1 MKKIVGILVKKSNS
15 PDITQEIVLNENIT
29 APINKGEILGTVHF
43 YLDNELLD
51 SVNLIAKNDVNK
63 LSILSMY
70 SNITEK
76 WINLLR

>member
-1 MKKIVGILVKKSNS
+1 MKKIAGILVKKSSS

-29 APINKGEILGTVHF
+29 APIQKDDILGTVHF

-51 SVNLIAKNDVNK
+51 SENLVAKNEVKK
-63 LSILSMY
+63 LSIVSMY
-70 SNITEK
+70 SDITEK

>member
-1 MKKIVGILVKKSNS
+1 MKKIAGILVKKSSS

-29 APINKGEILGTVHF
+29 APIQKDDILGTVHF

-51 SVNLIAKNDVNK
+51 SVNLVAKNEVKK
-63 LSILSMY
+63 LSIVSMY
-70 SNITEK
+70 SDITEK

>member
-15 PDITQEIVLNENIT
+15 IDITQEIVLNENIT
-29 APINKGEILGTVHF
+29 APIRDKEVLGTVHF

-51 SVNLIAKNDVNK
+51 SVNLLAKNEVKK
-63 LSILSMY
+63 LSIVSMFE
-70 SNITEK
+70 NITEK

>member
-1 MKKIVGILVKKSNS
+1 MKKIAEKKKKKSSS

-29 APINKGEILGTVHF
+29 APIQKDDILGTVHF

-51 SVNLIAKNDVNK
+51 SVNLVAKNEVKK
-63 LSILSMY
+63 LSIVSMY
-70 SNITEK
+70 SDITEK